1 MDIAIVTGAETPLG
15 LRVIERLIDQGC
27 RVHGIGNNFANV
39 TFADPQFVAHAVDL
53 TNIEAVRDTT
63 QAILDEEKRLH
74 IVVHAIDVTPGTP
87 FRKLPVGNL
96 EAILKIGLLGPVMLT
111 RLALPNLMRFRG
123 QLINIIP
130 SNKSGSPAS
139 AVNALIEGGL
149 REMNHAL
156 FDQARDAGLRV
167 TNLILRQ
174 NTELPSGT
182 ASDEQ
187 LIQSRIDPEDVANTV
202 ERLLDPHATN
212 IPNEIVLHPRL
223 SPDAPFELPDTPEP
237 LDPYSQVIL
246 PPKEYFPP
254 EREPIPTKQPDSIER
269 TIPYTDEEM
278 EEKIAAAIE
287 DYEADPDRFKAE
299 LRGTDQTG
307 EDGQGGKKKRRR
319 RRGGRNRNKN
329 RDEQADGEQPHSQEN
344 AETTAEAT
352 EAPAQEDSSEKSGD
366 KPKRRRG
373 GRNRNK
379 NRSEQADGE
388 QPQAEESTQQ
398 ASEATDEAQSDSSD
412 KPKRRR
418 GGRNRNRDRKP
429 RNDEGETQSE
439 HSAAISG
446 DQPQS
451 NRRRS
456 AEKTADEAPKPTST
470 PTDSKQA
477 EDAKAEAK
485 PKAAKTSTSSTS
497 SRQASSVPKKKAA
510 KKKTATKKAAK
521 PKAEQLELVPDEKP
535 VKKTAA
541 KKAAK
546 KATKKTAT
554 KKAAKKKTAAKKA
567 AKKKA
572 AKKTASTKAEKP
584 AE

>member
-174 NTELPSGT
+174 NTELPAGT

-299 LRGTDQTG
+299 LRGTDQAS

-329 RDEQADGEQPHSQEN
+329 RDEQADGEQPSQEN
-344 AETTAEAT
+344 ASDSTET
-352 EAPAQEDSSEKSGD
+352 PAQDETSD

-379 NRSEQADGE
+379 NRGEQTDSEQPKAQE
-388 QPQAEESTQQ
+388 SAEKVTESP
-398 ASEATDEAQSDSSD
+398 AKEDSSEQSED
-412 KPKRRR
+412 KSKRRR

-429 RNDEGETQSE
+429 RTDEGEAQSE
-439 HSAAISG
+439 HSASAPISG
-446 DQPQS
+446 EKPRS

-456 AEKTADEAPKPTST
+456 AEKPAEKAKKDEAPKQSST
-470 PTDSKQA
+470 PTESKPA
-477 EDAKAEAK
+477 EDDKAEAK
-485 PKAAKTSTSSTS
+485 PKAAKTSTSS
-497 SRQASSVPKKKAA
+497 APKKKAA
-510 KKKTATKKAAK
+510 KKKTAAKKAAK
-521 PKAEQLELVPDEKP
+521 PKAEQLELVPDDKP

-546 KATKKTAT
+546 KATKKTAA

-567 AKKKA
+567 AKKKT
-572 AKKTASTKAEKP
+572 AKKATSTKAEKP